1 VTRLTSISILA
12 TALGAA
18 TLGAPARAAADSL
31 PEKIKEI
38 HGHVE
43 NLKDAYSNYQQCLA
57 RGADPELCEALAIYC
72 AIPGSGLIDSRAGL
86 FSKLDLFQVFKLDCG
101 DGECYQCCFTG
112 DGCHTSFVGFP
123 VINCNLNYGPQ
134 TRAAGI
140 TLITDPD
147 AGPGS
152 PCLTTPQTCDHLAIC
167 LGDPNTLGGLRD
179 DLDNGL
185 AHPLNMEGAAEQ
197 RLRYFGREFFD
208 AWVAYLNGF
217 HTGIAA
223 DRAEGSAGPRSLAAL
238 DHFVHGRGC
247 VGWREHVGAVQPY
260 DWSAEPFA
268 ITDAEGVVSAPAS
281 RLNGVRMIGLMRLL
295 DALPNVAARHAAV
308 ESTVWPDAERDAYLG
323 QLGGDADAAIL
334 EVASPLFLELLKGN
348 AKVSDYRLLA
358 VPLAGEGD
366 EAARFNGC
374 LLGQSPRVE
383 AEADAEGEGGAASL
397 RLTIDDPEGE
407 GASLDRLAVVFWG
420 DGTASREAIAPGV
433 DALTLTHTYAEA
445 GRYAAHAVVENTS
458 GLRGFA
464 SAIVEAS
471 AAGEPS
477 APHVFSEVRFVDAV
491 AHVQVTSGN
500 ERKLYFEI
508 TGRDADTDEELLL
521 GVGQERSVAFNVDVP
536 LGTLVGHNPD
546 VRRIDRLT
554 LWPAWRDGFY
564 GIGWGGHWM
573 ALDHVELRAPATAT
587 DDAVTVT
594 LPLGVDNVRVY
605 PIGGD
610 EPVAADFLDT
620 TEDGRPRIWLHT
632 DYQASRIEIDVPAE
646 LLASAAPGPLGA
658 GDGVDFGSYVEL
670 RPGVFVPTASLPEP
684 GEGEG
689 ETTGGGSSTGDAD
702 SGDSATSAAGE
713 SGGGGD
719 GDGRG
724 CGCTS
729 TPRDSGPAAL
739 LLLLGLLR
747 RRRGSA

>member
-1 VTRLTSISILA
+1 MTRLTSTSLVAAALA
-12 TALGAA
+12 AA
-18 TLGAPARAAADSL
+18 TLGAPAPAAAADSL
-31 PEKIKEI
+31 PEKLKEI

-43 NLKDAYSNYQQCLA
+43 NLKDAYGNYQQCLA
-57 RGADPELCEALAIYC
+57 RGADPQLCEALAIYC

-123 VINCNLNYGPQ
+123 VINCNLNYGPE

-167 LGDPNTLGGLRD
+167 LGDPNALGGLREE
-179 DLDNGL
+179 LENGL

-197 RLRYFGREFFD
+197 RLRYFGRELFD
-208 AWVAYLNGF
+208 AWVAHLNGF

-223 DRAEGSAGPRSLAAL
+223 DRAEGGPRSLAAL

-247 VGWREHVGAVQPY
+247 VGWREHVAAIQPY
-260 DWSAEPFA
+260 DWSGEPFA

-295 DALPNVAARHAAV
+295 DALPNLAARHAAV
-308 ESTVWPDAERDAYLG
+308 ESTVWPDVDRDAYLG
-323 QLGGDADAAIL
+323 QLGGEPDAAFL
-334 EVASPLFLELLKGN
+334 EAASPVFLELLKGN

-358 VPLAGEGD
+358 VPLAGEPADG
-366 EAARFNGC
+366 ARFNGC
-374 LLGQSPRVE
+374 LLGQAPRVE
-383 AEADAEGEGGAASL
+383 AEAEAEAAEGGAASL

-407 GASLDRLAVVFWG
+407 GATLDRLAVVLWG

-433 DALTLTHTYAEA
+433 DAVTLTHTYAAA

-471 AAGEPS
+471 AAGEVS

-491 AHVQVTSGN
+491 AHVKVTSGN

-508 TGRDADTDEELLL
+508 TGRDADTQEELLI
-521 GVGQERSVAFNVDVP
+521 GVGQERGVPFNVDVP

-546 VRRIDRLT
+546 LRRIDRLT
-554 LWPAWRDGFY
+554 LWPAWREGFY

-587 DDAVTVT
+587 DDAAAVT
-594 LPLGVDNVRVY
+594 LPLGADNVRVY
-605 PIGGD
+605 ATGSE

-620 TEDGRPRIWLHT
+620 TEDGRPRIWLHA
-632 DYQASRIEIDVPAE
+632 DYQASRIEIDVPAG

-658 GDGVDFGSYVEL
+658 AAGVDFGSYVEL
-670 RPGVFVPTASLPEP
+670 RPGTFVPTSSLP
-684 GEGEG
+684 GEG
-689 ETTGGGSSTGDAD
+689 ETTGGDANTGGDAGTGDA
-702 SGDSATSAAGE
+702 DSATSAAGD
-713 SGGGGD
+713 GD
-719 GDGRG
+719 SDGGDGRG
-724 CGCTS
+724 CGCATA
-729 TPRDSGPAAL
+729 PRDTGLFGAML
-739 LLLLGLLR
+739 LALGLLR